1 MSDITSCVYIG
12 KLAVIE
18 PSEFNRL
25 AGEFSTWF
33 ANINSSYNKVFVGTT
48 CVYEAVRILS
58 TISIIA
64 RRPAMTADLLESD
77 FNSIYDYLDELANI
91 QVIEL
96 CSVVKPY
103 SRKLIY
109 EKLHEAEG
117 KTERLTKRQIKD
129 LAFFVNDYNKE
140 VIPNKKFIITQYER
154 TYP

>member
-1 MSDITSCVYIG
+1 MYIG

-77 FNSIYDYLDELANI
+77 FNSIYDYFL
-91 QVIEL
+91 
-96 CSVVKPY
+96 
-103 SRKLIY
+103 
-109 EKLHEAEG
+109 
-117 KTERLTKRQIKD
+117 KD
-129 LAFFVNDYNKE
+129 LTYIAE
-140 VIPNKKFIITQYER
+140 SHTKFMQKSPIKFYIYSKQPSCGEYKFS
-154 TYP
+154 